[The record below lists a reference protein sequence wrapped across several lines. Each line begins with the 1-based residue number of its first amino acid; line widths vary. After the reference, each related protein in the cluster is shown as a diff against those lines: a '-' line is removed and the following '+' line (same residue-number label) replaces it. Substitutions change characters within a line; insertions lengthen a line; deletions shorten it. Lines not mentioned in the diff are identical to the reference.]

1 MIWHDLA
8 NQPTHPLKHPPIG
21 GGVYIYMY
29 TTVVIFYTYAKACD
43 HIKAFVI
50 SNILFIIFLF
60 DIIGIDKQAKKV
72 KSPGVDSA
80 TASWV
85 DREIIITQYSK

>member
-1 MIWHDLA
+1 
-8 NQPTHPLKHPPIG
+8 
-21 GGVYIYMY
+21 MY
-29 TTVVIFYTYAKACD
+29 TTVVIFYTCAKACD
-43 HIKAFVI
+43 QIKAFVI

-80 TASWV
+80 TAS
-85 DREIIITQYSK
+85 